1 MSDYLFCCCP
11 LLSLFN
17 RFGLAAYFCTKDL
30 AKAWY
35 VAEELEAGIIGV
47 NEGSVSFSG
56 TPFGGWKESGLGR
69 EGGYQGLSEYL
80 EEKLISMGLGQ
91 MNHLK

>member
-1 MSDYLFCCCP
+1 MSVLITSVFIP
-11 LLSLFN
+11 V
-17 RFGLAAYFCTKDL
+17 RFGLAGYFCTKDL

-35 VAEELEAGIIGV
+35 VAEALEVGMVGI
-47 NEGSVSFSG
+47 NEGAISLSN

-80 EEKLISMGLGQ
+80 EEKYVCMGLGK
-91 MNHLK
+91 MKF